1 MKFFNWMQKKFNA
14 GGQNGHDHQIT
25 CKKKLIEPSEQEF
38 DGLMLSIGTF
48 GNKHDIVDQ
57 SSSSPNNFSEFTA
70 EEIVKLEKELTKLLT
85 RKSDKNDHLPLDR
98 FLNSPSSL
106 LATSDTSFSTSFS
119 DDKEDEEED
128 DDEIDR
134 TVRIILKRCK
144 ELSRNKKSI
153 IGKKSSLSFL
163 VKKMF
168 VCTGGFAAAA
178 PRFRDAFQESR
189 MEKLLR
195 TMLTRT
201 IFPRNTSGASS
212 TKKFIEERRR
222 NEDESHDQIGD
233 GSSKWIKTDSECELL
248 LIKKN

>member
-1 MKFFNWMQKKFNA
+1 MQFFNWMQKKFNA
-14 GGQNGHDHQIT
+14 GGQNGHDHQVT
-25 CKKKLIEPSEQEF
+25 SKKKLIEPSKQEF
-38 DGLMLSIGTF
+38 NGLMLSIGTF

-57 SSSSPNNFSEFTA
+57 PSSSPDNFSEFTS

-85 RKSDKNDHLPLDR
+85 RKTDYDRFNFHLPLDR

-106 LATSDTSFSTSFS
+106 LATSDTSFSTTSYS
-119 DDKEDEEED
+119 DDKEEEED
-128 DDEIDR
+128 DEIIDR
-134 TVRIILKRCK
+134 TVRIILGRCK

-168 VCTGGFAAAA
+168 LCTGGFAAAA
-178 PRFRDAFQESR
+178 PRFRDSFQESR

-201 IFPRNTSGASS
+201 IFPRNSSGASS
-212 TKKFIEERRR
+212 TKKFIEESRR
-222 NEDESHDQIGD
+222 NGDESHDEIGD
-233 GSSKWIKTDSECELL
+233 GSSRWIKTDSEFIVLE
-248 LIKKN
+248 I